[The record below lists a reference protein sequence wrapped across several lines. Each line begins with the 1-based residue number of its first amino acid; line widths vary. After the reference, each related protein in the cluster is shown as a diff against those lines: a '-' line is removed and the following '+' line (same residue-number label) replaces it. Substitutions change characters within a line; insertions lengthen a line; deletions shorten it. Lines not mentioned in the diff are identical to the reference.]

1 MAESLE
7 NRRNIPSLSFLWP
20 VPLAALVGLETWFFV
35 VAATAVF
42 LSFNLISKAFLSLL
56 LDINQKHCFLGG
68 FLFVFLMA
76 ALISADS

>member
-1 MAESLE
+1 M
-7 NRRNIPSLSFLWP
+7 
-20 VPLAALVGLETWFFV
+20 

-56 LDINQKHCFLGG
+56 LDINQKHCFLGV